1 MTDDEII
8 EGLECCCTVNGV
20 GCKECPQYELHS
32 AMCIKNIMNKAL
44 DLINR
49 QRAEI
54 ENLRAIIDAE
64 LDTIHD
70 LGDDYERAIEA
81 EGMHIKKAIKE
92 FAERLC
98 EGRVS
103 NDPVVITVRAELRMG
118 VE

>member
-8 EGLECCCTVNGV
+8 EGLECCFKNRKPCKKCPFYNMEQCNELLV
-20 GCKECPQYELHS
+20 GEFVY
-32 AMCIKNIMNKAL
+32 N
-44 DLINR
+44 LINR

-70 LGDDYERAIEA
+70 LGDDYERLIED